1 MSRNSNIAQE
11 IQLVSHGFKILSGMA
26 KEKHIYCTLLG
37 LPHHIIMTIWVF
49 PAPKSTIEILQL
61 LMIVSVRSPYP
72 AELLS

>member
-37 LPHHIIMTIWVF
+37 LPHHIIMTVWVLA
-49 PAPKSTIEILQL
+49 APKSTIGILQL